1 MLFVISPNLVPC
13 VRVTGLQGVVLFLS
27 SDCVRLK
34 PADIQP
40 DIFSYLLNLMYTGK
54 LAPQLIDPLRLEQ
67 GVKFLHAYP
76 LLQEASLATQA
87 SFSHPEQSLP
97 LSTSLYGIQISDQQG
112 TPTTTTATT
121 TMAAMSRLSGRRQ
134 LSSPF
139 DAQNLSDYKLG
150 VGSSTTTMTTTATAI
165 AATSEPKP
173 AQSLCKAEPLTSGFP
188 LAGEEPGP
196 GPEAPG
202 GEDPP
207 AATTILHVKPSIMK
221 RNASF
226 RKHYSCHLCGSR
238 FTQRSALREH
248 LLLHAQALLPA
259 GLGEPGLGVTPMETG
274 PAPETMAAV
283 AMAMI
288 PDEPPRV
295 TDGASDSEQHPA
307 TDSPRADG
315 PQSQSETPPPSDIA
329 DIDNLESADLEREVK
344 RRKYEC
350 STCGRK
356 FIQKSHWREHMYIH
370 TGKPFKCSACGK
382 SFCRANQ
389 AARHVCLNQSA
400 ESYTMVDKQSMELCS
415 NEDSSQMEA
424 LFLAS
429 GRPYKCN
436 VCEMTF
442 SSPNEVIKHLCFAQN
457 ALPFPGLD
465 GQAALTGDEL
475 PKDEGSDSSNAG
487 PLVTSIKTEEIL
499 VE

>member
-1 MLFVISPNLVPC
+1 
-13 VRVTGLQGVVLFLS
+13 
-27 SDCVRLK
+27 
-34 PADIQP
+34 
-40 DIFSYLLNLMYTGK
+40 MYTGK

-112 TPTTTTATT
+112 ATNTTTTT

-139 DAQNLSDYKLG
+139 DAQNLSDVKYGLG
-150 VGSSTTTMTTTATAI
+150 SNAATTTLTM
-165 AATSEPKP
+165 AASEPRM
-173 AQSLCKAEPLTSGFP
+173 ALSLCEAEPSTSGFP

-196 GPEAPG
+196 GPGLDAPG
-202 GEDPP
+202 GDDPP
-207 AATTILHVKPSIMK
+207 VATTILHVKPSIMK
-221 RNASF
+221 RNSSF

-238 FTQRSALREH
+238 FAQRSALREH

-259 GLGEPGLGVTPMETG
+259 GLVEASLGVTPMETG
-274 PAPETMAAV
+274 PAPEQVTALDMAR
-283 AMAMI
+283 I
-288 PDEPPRV
+288 PDEPPHRV
-295 TDGASDSEQHPA
+295 AGVMDCASDGEQHPS

-329 DIDNLESADLEREVK
+329 DIDNLESADLDREVK

-389 AARHVCLNQSA
+389 AARHVCLNQGA
-400 ESYTMVDKQSMELCS
+400 ESRTRWWTGRAWSSARRARTAARWRRCS
-415 NEDSSQMEA
+415 WAPDPA
-424 LFLAS
+424 LQ
-429 GRPYKCN
+429 
-436 VCEMTF
+436 V
-442 SSPNEVIKHLCFAQN
+442 
-457 ALPFPGLD
+457 
-465 GQAALTGDEL
+465 
-475 PKDEGSDSSNAG
+475 
-487 PLVTSIKTEEIL
+487 
-499 VE
+499 